1 MMCIIARIVEELRMR
16 YADAAIPAGF
26 AWSSPFAR
34 WQGSLAALPGLDLA
48 VTVTTRALA
57 DREVDPAA
65 VNGLTLG
72 WTVPQPDIFYG
83 APTLAG
89 RIGMPGISGP
99 MISQACATS
108 VACLHAAASAALA
121 DAGSLQLL
129 VAMDRTSNGPQLIY
143 PQPSAQGGAPLSFNW
158 VIDSFGHDPWAG
170 TSMLAAGDAVAA
182 ELGISK
188 PELDDLKVM
197 RHDQY
202 ERGLADDR
210 AFQRRYQVP
219 VEVESRKARMCL
231 SADEGIRALDPEA
244 IRKLPPVTPDG
255 VHSFAAQT
263 HPADGCAGAL
273 VTSVERAREL
283 AAGNG
288 VARILATGFARVAK
302 TRMPEAPVPAALAA
316 LADAGLDIDQ
326 VDAVTTHNP
335 FAVNDLYFS
344 RMTGYPLERMNCYG
358 CSLIFGHPQ
367 APTGLR
373 SISELIEEL
382 RIRGGGIGLFTGCA
396 AGDTGAAAVI
406 AVTD

>member
-1 MMCIIARIVEELRMR
+1 MR

-34 WQGSLAALPGLDLA
+34 WQGSLAGLPGLDLA
-48 VTVTTRALA
+48 TAVTSRALA
-57 DREVDPAA
+57 DRKVDAAA
-65 VNGLTLG
+65 VDGLVLG

-89 RIGMPGISGP
+89 RIGMPGVSGP

-108 VACLHAAASAALA
+108 VAGLHAAASATQA
-121 DAGSLQLL
+121 DGGSLQLL
-129 VAMDRTSNGPQLIY
+129 VAMDRTSNGPLLIY
-143 PQPSAQGGAPLSFNW
+143 PRPAEQGGAPLSFNW
-158 VIDSFGHDPWAG
+158 VIDSFGRDPWAG
-170 TSMLAAGDAVAA
+170 TSMLVAGEAVAG
-182 ELGISK
+182 ELGVSK
-188 PELDDLKVM
+188 PEVDDLKIM
-197 RHDQY
+197 RHEQY
-202 ERGLADDR
+202 ERGLAGDR

-219 VEVESRKARMCL
+219 VEVESRKARVCL
-231 SADEGIRALDPEA
+231 AADEGIRPLDPTA

-273 VTSVERAREL
+273 VTSLERAREL
-283 AAGNG
+283 AAGQG

-302 TRMPEAPVPAALAA
+302 TRMPEAPVPAALTA
-316 LADAGLDIDQ
+316 LADAGLDIAQ

-335 FAVNDLYFS
+335 FAVNDIYFS
-344 RMTGYPLERMNCYG
+344 RMTGYPLDRMNSYG

-373 SISELIEEL
+373 SVAELIEEL

-396 AGDTGAAAVI
+396 AGDTGGAVVI
-406 AVTD
+406 SVAD